1 VDRSPRDAFL
11 AGTRAAL
18 AGMGGATTLIMQLP
32 VQVTFRDMPQSNA
45 IEAYIRKH
53 AAKLETFSPRIT
65 GCHIV
70 LEAPH
75 KHQQSGRHYR
85 VRIDLTIP
93 GYEVVVSHSPE
104 DDATNE
110 DAYAAVDEVF
120 DRLVR
125 RLEDQV
131 RRRRDAVKP
140 REDHYRDGR
149 VAKLWS
155 YEGFGFIEAPDGGE
169 VYFHRNSVLHQAF
182 NRLKVGS
189 SVRFVEEAGEKGPQ
203 ASTVTLVA

>member
-1 VDRSPRDAFL
+1 
-11 AGTRAAL
+11 
-18 AGMGGATTLIMQLP
+18 
-32 VQVTFRDMPQSNA
+32 
-45 IEAYIRKH
+45 
-53 AAKLETFSPRIT
+53 
-65 GCHIV
+65 
-70 LEAPH
+70 
-75 KHQQSGRHYR
+75 
-85 VRIDLTIP
+85 
-93 GYEVVVSHSPE
+93 VVSHSPE